1 MRDLFDRQGFT
12 GVATVW
18 SFECVRGVWE
28 VPDGEQQG
36 GVCDVQEQMRVDC
49 PSEGRDSR
57 GIDEV

>member
-1 MRDLFDRQGFT
+1 MRDLSDRQGFT

-49 PSEGRDSR
+49 PPEG
-57 GIDEV
+57 